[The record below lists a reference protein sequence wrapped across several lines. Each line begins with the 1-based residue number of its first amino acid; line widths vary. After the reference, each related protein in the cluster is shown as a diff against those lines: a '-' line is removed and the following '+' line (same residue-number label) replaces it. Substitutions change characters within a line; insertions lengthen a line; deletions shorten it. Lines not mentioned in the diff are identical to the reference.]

1 MSREKRI
8 LEKAETTS
16 GRGWEIIKKR
26 FLGEK
31 AFEPELEWWVWER
44 GTEGCCSQRGV
55 TRMSPGGGNRTAWG
69 AALRLQL
76 EGRMR

>member
-26 FLGEK
+26 FSGEK
-31 AFEPELEWWVWER
+31 AFEPEPEWWVWER
-44 GTEGCCSQRGV
+44 GTEGCCSRRGV
-55 TRMSPGGGNRTAWG
+55 TRMSPGGGNRPAMG
-69 AALRLQL
+69 SCSSLAA
-76 EGRMR
+76 GG